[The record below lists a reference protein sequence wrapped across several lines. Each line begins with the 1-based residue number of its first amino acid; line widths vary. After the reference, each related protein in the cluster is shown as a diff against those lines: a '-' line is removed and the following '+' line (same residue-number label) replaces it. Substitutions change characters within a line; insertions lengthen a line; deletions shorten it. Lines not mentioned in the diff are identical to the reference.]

1 MGATINWQ
9 DKNGNAPLH
18 VASTS
23 TCVRLLIRSKAN
35 LNITNRRGDTSLVYA
50 VQRNEMTAVRE
61 LVWSLCDLEIRDSGG
76 KTAVEK
82 AKEYTHWRHKRV
94 AEYLAYKAPQE
105 QVRARARAT
114 TRFPG
119 AATGATRVV
128 RSVRSLAPRSRANHA
143 MRLVL

>member
-9 DKNGNAPLH
+9 DKNGNTPLH
-18 VASTS
+18 VASIS
-23 TCVRLLIRSKAN
+23 KNSDCMRLLIKSKAN
-35 LNITNRRGDTSLVYA
+35 LNITNRRGDTSLVCA
-50 VQRNEMTAVRE
+50 AQKNKMTAVRE

-82 AKEYTHWRHKRV
+82 AKEWRHKRV

-119 AATGATRVV
+119 AAPGATRVV